1 MTKFI
6 RTLSIS
12 TSFALLVACA
22 AGTSPGVGA
31 WDVIIDTPV
40 GSQAG
45 VWTINAD
52 GTGIMGSDQG
62 DQAIEGIALEGNTI
76 AFDVDIDAG
85 GQSLSLGFSGT
96 VNGDSLDGEFSSDFG
111 PVPVSG
117 SRQ

>member
-12 TSFALLVACA
+12 ASFALLVACA
-22 AGTSPGVGA
+22 AETSPGVGV
-31 WDVIIDTPV
+31 WDVNIDTPV

-45 VWTINAD
+45 VWTINSD
-52 GTGIMGSDQG
+52 GTGIMGSDLG

-85 GQSLSLGFSGT
+85 GQSLSLSFSGT
-96 VNGDSLDGEFSSDFG
+96 VNGDSLDGEFASDFG
-111 PVPVSG
+111 AVPVSG

>member
-6 RTLSIS
+6 RTLSINV
-12 TSFALLVACA
+12 SFALLVACA
-22 AGTSPGVGA
+22 AATSPGVGV
-31 WDVIIDTPV
+31 WDVNIDSPV

-52 GTGIMGSDQG
+52 GTGTMGSDLG
-62 DQAIEGIALEGNTI
+62 DQDIEGIALEGNTI

-85 GQSLSLGFSGT
+85 GQSLSLSFSGT

>member
-12 TSFALLVACA
+12 ASFALLVACA
-22 AGTSPGVGA
+22 AGTSPGVGV

-52 GTGIMGSDQG
+52 GTGTMGSDLG

-85 GQSLSLGFSGT
+85 GQNLSLSFSGS
-96 VNGDSLDGEFSSDFG
+96 VNEDSLDGEFSSDFG
-111 PVPVSG
+111 PFSVSG

>member
-12 TSFALLVACA
+12 TAFSLLVACA
-22 AGTSPGVGA
+22 AGTSPGVGS
-31 WDVIIDTPV
+31 WDVTIDTPV

-52 GTGIMGSDQG
+52 GTGTMGSDLG

-85 GQSLSLGFSGT
+85 GQSLSLSFSGT
-96 VNGDSLDGEFSSDFG
+96 VNEDSLDGEFSSDFG

>member
-22 AGTSPGVGA
+22 AGPSPGVGA

-52 GTGIMGSDQG
+52 GTGTMGSDLG

-85 GQSLSLGFSGT
+85 GQSHAGGESRKTPGRSLA
-96 VNGDSLDGEFSSDFG
+96 
-111 PVPVSG
+111 VSYRG
-117 SRQ
+117 LWHRR